1 MMKVILGDD
10 GVGGFDG
17 IGGGGD
23 RAGAVIVAVEV
34 MVDMVGVWRGWY
46 VW

>member
-1 MMKVILGDD
+1 MKVILGDD
-10 GVGGFDG
+10 DGVGVDG

-23 RAGAVIVAVEV
+23 IRAGAVIVVVEV
-34 MVDMVGVWRGWY
+34 MVDMLGVWRGWY